1 MKKIIALLLALV
13 MVIGLVACGAKEE
26 AAAPAAT
33 EAAPAA
39 TEGAQDTSNFKA
51 GFIFLHDENSTYD
64 LNFMNAAKDACEAQG
79 VEYVVKVN
87 IGESEACY
95 DAAAELVDEG
105 CTYIFADSFGHEPYM
120 LQAAQ
125 EFPEVQ
131 FCHATGTQAH
141 TAGVANYHNAFANI
155 FDGRFLGGV
164 AAGLKLNEMIEAGE
178 FTAEEAKVGYIGAFP
193 YAEVISGMTSFFLGV
208 RYVCPTATM
217 DVTFTNSWYDPT
229 LEQEG
234 AIKLINNNCKL
245 ISLHADSMGAPTEC
259 QNNGVPFVFYN
270 GSAMEACPDTYIVAS
285 YINWAPYMTY
295 SMQATMNGEEIA
307 ADWVGTLENGGVA
320 LKDLNEAVAAEGT
333 AAKLEEVKAALLDG
347 SLKVFDTATFTVKG
361 ETLPSYTADVD
372 DMGDFV
378 PETEVIADGYFHE
391 SEYRSA
397 PYFDMF
403 FDGITNLDA

>member
-1 MKKIIALLLALV
+1 MKKIVALLLAFV
-13 MVIGLVACGAKEE
+13 MVFALCACGAKEE
-26 AAAPAAT
+26 AAPAVEEEA
-33 EAAPAA
+33 AAPAEEA
-39 TEGAQDTSNFKA
+39 AAPFKA

-64 LNFMNAAKDACEAQG
+64 LNFLNATKEACEALG
-79 VEYVVKVN
+79 VEYITKVN
-87 IGESEACY
+87 IPESEACY
-95 DAAAELVDEG
+95 DAAMELVDEG

-120 LQAAQ
+120 LQAAK
-125 EFPEVQ
+125 EAPEVQ

-155 FDGRFLGGV
+155 FEGRFLGGV
-164 AAGLKLNEMIEAGE
+164 AAGMKLNEMIEAGE
-178 FTAEEAKVGYIGAFP
+178 ITAEEAKVGYVGAYP
-193 YAEVISGMTSFFLGV
+193 YAEVKSGYTSFFLGV
-208 RYVCPTATM
+208 RYVCPSATM

-234 AIKLINNNCKL
+234 AIKLINNGAKL

-259 QNNGVPFVFYN
+259 QNNGIPFVFYN
-270 GSAMEACPDTYIVAS
+270 GSAKEACPDTYIIAS

-295 SMQATMNGEEIA
+295 SMQAAMNGEEIA
-307 ADWVGTLENGGVA
+307 ADWIGTLENGGVA

-347 SLKVFDTATFTVKG
+347 SLKVFDTATFTVG
-361 ETLPSYTADVD
+361 GQTLTSYTADVD

-378 PETEVIADGYFHE
+378 PETEAIADGYFHE

-403 FDGITNLDA
+403 IDGITNLDA